1 MIIEKASPRDVPALR
16 ALWQEAFSDT
26 DEFLDTFFALPY
38 RCLAAKD
45 GGTVVGA
52 VYWFDCV
59 CRGEPVA
66 YLYAVATRKTR
77 RGEGIGTRLLT
88 QLHALLA
95 ETHKVAILVPGEER
109 LRAFYEKLGYRSF
122 GGRKEIAVAP
132 AAGLLP
138 AETLTAEE
146 YALRRKKLLPA
157 GGVEQVGNTLPLL
170 GELLDFY
177 GGDGWLLAGRVEDGV
192 FTAPE
197 FLGDTRLLGDI
208 FCALQLPSG
217 KVYTAGET
225 PFGMYC
231 PITED
236 VSAPTY
242 FAFAL
247 D

>member
-1 MIIEKASPRDVPALR
+1 MIIEPASTRDVPALR
-16 ALWQEAFSDT
+16 ELWQEAFSDT

-38 RCLAAKD
+38 RCLTAKD
-45 GGTVVGA
+45 GAEAVGA

-59 CRGEPVA
+59 CRGEPMA

-77 RGEGIGTRLLT
+77 RGEGICTRLLT
-88 QLHALLA
+88 QLHKLLA
-95 ETHKVAILVPGEER
+95 ESCRATLLVPGEER
-109 LRAFYEKLGYRSF
+109 LRAFYGKLGYRSF
-122 GGRKEIAVAP
+122 GGRKEIAAAP
-132 AAGLLP
+132 AAGFLQ
-138 AETLTAEE
+138 AEVLTPEE
-146 YALRRKKLLPA
+146 YARRRKKLLPV
-157 GGVEQVGNTLPLL
+157 GGVEQEGNTLPFL
-170 GELLDFY
+170 GKLLDFY

-197 FLGDTRLLGDI
+197 FLGDTRLLGDV
-208 FCALQLPSG
+208 FHTLQLPAG

-225 PFGMYC
+225 PYGMYC

-236 VSAPTY
+236 VSVPTY